1 MPEVC
6 DRLGLARGTL
16 LVAGAFDQTAAAYG
30 AGATAGGACVL
41 SCGTAWVLYAVA
53 DHPPVAGDSA
63 PWALCACCHARPDA
77 WGLVLPFTGGSAY
90 DWVTRTVVA
99 GSEPSDA
106 SPLIFVPH
114 LYGGLSPD
122 WQEQSKGSL
131 LGLTLSHTAE
141 DIRLALMRGLAF
153 ETRRNIE
160 AAGPYAGRPASL
172 LMVGGATHSDIWPQI
187 IADVTDLRVEVPALT
202 EAACYGAAMLAAG
215 HGSAEPPDWPP
226 EKLGAVQAFEPAR
239 DSAMDLQYE
248 AYMGAYAW
256 LTRHYRGESAPTPAR

>member
-1 MPEVC
+1 
-6 DRLGLARGTL
+6 
-16 LVAGAFDQTAAAYG
+16 
-30 AGATAGGACVL
+30 
-41 SCGTAWVLYAVA
+41 
-53 DHPPVAGDSA
+53 
-63 PWALCACCHARPDA
+63 
-77 WGLVLPFTGGSAY
+77 LPFTGGSAY

-160 AAGPYAGRPASL
+160 AAEPHAGRPASL
-172 LMVGGATHSDIWPQI
+172 RMVGGATHSDIWPQI
-187 IADVTDLRVEVPALT
+187 IADATDLRVEVPALT
-202 EAACYGAAMLAAG
+202 EAACYGAAKLAAG

-226 EKLGAVQAFEPAR
+226 EKLGAVQVFEPAR
-239 DSAMDLQYE
+239 DSALDLQYE

-256 LTRHYRGESAPTPAR
+256 LTRHYRGESAPTPTG